1 MIASLRGTLVHKSP
15 EELVV
20 EVGGVGYQVHFA
32 PTGLHRLPEVGEEV
46 FLHVFT
52 NVREDAID
60 LYGFC
65 ERQEKEMFIVL
76 ISVSGVGPK
85 LAMNI
90 LSGLGPAEL
99 AAAILSG
106 DLARLTRLQGVGRKT
121 AERLCVELKDKV
133 LFIPSLDSAAVV
145 APAAPPEVD
154 QAGAD
159 VVSALVNL
167 GYPPPLARQAL
178 EKMRGGLAAGEYERL
193 PLAELLRLALRS
205 LA

>member
-1 MIASLRGTLVHKSP
+1 MIASLRGIIAHKSP
-15 EELVV
+15 EELIV

-32 PTGLHRLPEVGEEV
+32 PTALHRLPEVGEPV
-46 FLHVFT
+46 FLHIFT
-52 NVREDAID
+52 NVREDALD

-90 LSGLGPAEL
+90 LSGLPPAEL
-99 AAAILSG
+99 ASAIITG
-106 DLARLTRLQGVGRKT
+106 DLARLTRLPGVGRKT

-133 LFIPSLDSAAVV
+133 LFIPALDSAAL
-145 APAAPPEVD
+145 APAPPEAVD

-159 VVSALVNL
+159 VISALVNL
-167 GYPPPLARQAL
+167 GYPPAAARQAL
-178 EKMRGGLAAGEYERL
+178 ERVCTTLAAGEYERL
-193 PLAELLRLALRS
+193 PLAELLRVALRS

>member
-1 MIASLRGTLVHKSP
+1 MIASLRGTLTHKSP
-15 EELVV
+15 EELTV
-20 EVGGVGYQVHFA
+20 EVGGVGYEVRFS
-32 PTGLHRLPEVGEEV
+32 PTGLALLPEVGEPV
-46 FLHVFT
+46 FLHIFT
-52 NVREDAID
+52 NVREDSID
-60 LYGFC
+60 LFGFR

-90 LSGLGPAEL
+90 LSGLPPAGL
-99 AAAILSG
+99 ASAILTG
-106 DLARLTRLQGVGRKT
+106 DLARLTKLPGVGRKT

-133 LFIPSLDSAAVV
+133 QFIPSLDSAAL
-145 APAAPPEVD
+145 APARPVEVD
-154 QAGAD
+154 QVGAD

-167 GYPPPLARQAL
+167 GYAPAAARQAL
-178 EKMRGGLAAGEYERL
+178 ERVRGGMSAEAYEQA

>member
-1 MIASLRGTLVHKSP
+1 MIATLRGTLIHKSP
-15 EELVV
+15 EELTV
-20 EVGGVGYQVHFA
+20 EVGGVGYQVRFS
-32 PTGLHRLPEVGEEV
+32 PTGLPLLPEVGEPV
-46 FLHVFT
+46 FLHIFT
-52 NVREDAID
+52 NVREDSID
-60 LYGFC
+60 LFGFR

-90 LSGLGPAEL
+90 LSGLSPAGL
-99 AAAILSG
+99 ASAILTT
-106 DLARLTRLQGVGRKT
+106 DLGRLTKLPGVGRKT

-133 LFIPSLDSAAVV
+133 QFIPALDSAAL
-145 APAAPPEVD
+145 APARPVEVD
-154 QAGAD
+154 QVGAD

-167 GYPPPLARQAL
+167 GYAPAAARQAL
-178 EKMRGGLAAGEYERL
+178 ERVRSGTAAEAYEQL